1 MLRTSECE
9 LERTDMI
16 LKSHDFLPCV
26 FLDLTT
32 RDAQTTI
39 GNNSAEECK
48 CTGFRSEPL
57 EEKRGRWQRGAG
69 TEPGVHGYP
78 IIRKAHKSENAYGLM
93 QFRCGT
99 CKLC

>member
-26 FLDLTT
+26 FLDLTI

-48 CTGFRSEPL
+48 WASVLSPSR
-57 EEKRGRWQRGAG
+57 KREGDGKEGQELNQVS
-69 TEPGVHGYP
+69 TDIP
-78 IIRKAHKSENAYGLM
+78 
-93 QFRCGT
+93 
-99 CKLC
+99 